1 MSKSQN
7 QEILSYL
14 QEGKTLTAI
23 DALMM
28 FDCFRLSAR
37 ILNLKKEGHKII
49 TTMIKTHNGKSV
61 AKYSLDMV

>member
-1 MSKSQN
+1 MSQSQN
-7 QEILSYL
+7 KLILAYL
-14 QEGKTLTAI
+14 EEGKSLTAI

-49 TTMIKTHNGKSV
+49 TTMVKTNSGKQV
-61 AKYSLDMV
+61 AKYTLAMV